1 VSNARMDMGD
11 VWIEDVY
18 QRYGPLLLRR
28 ARMLLGD
35 EQAAWD
41 AVQEVFVRALQA
53 GNQFR
58 HEASPMSWLYRI
70 TTNHCLNRLRDGGR
84 RSHLLRAQLGN
95 ASLAFAPDGEL
106 SLAVREVLRLL
117 PRDVCEIAI
126 YSHVDRMSH
135 DEIAA
140 LLDLSPRTVRNR
152 LREFQTRAQTA
163 LGLTLEVAS

>member
-1 VSNARMDMGD
+1 MGD

-41 AVQEVFVRALQA
+41 AVQEVFVRALQT
-53 GNQFR
+53 GSQFR
-58 HEASPMSWLYRI
+58 HESSPMSWLYRI
-70 TTNHCLNRLRDGGR
+70 TTNHCLNRLRDSGR
-84 RSHLLRAQLGN
+84 RSHLLRAQLGD
-95 ASLAFAPDGEL
+95 ASLAFTPDGEL
-106 SLAVREVLRLL
+106 SFAVREVLRLL
-117 PRDVCEIAI
+117 PPEVCEIAI
-126 YSHVDRMSH
+126 YSHVDRLSH

-140 LLDLSPRTVRNR
+140 LLDLSPRTIRNR

-163 LGLTLEVAS
+163 LGLNLEAAS